1 VTVTHP
7 SGVLLGEGFCQ
18 RNALIGRRSKLA
30 LRDAFVTALQKR
42 RQTGCY
48 IARVLIAALQLRC

>member
-1 VTVTHP
+1 M
-7 SGVLLGEGFCQ
+7 LLGVGFCQ